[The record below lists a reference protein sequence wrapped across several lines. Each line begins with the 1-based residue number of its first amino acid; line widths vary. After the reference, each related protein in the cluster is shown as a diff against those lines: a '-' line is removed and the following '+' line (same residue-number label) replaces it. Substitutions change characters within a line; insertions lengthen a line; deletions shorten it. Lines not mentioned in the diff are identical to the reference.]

1 MFVFRVKLTRH
12 TARAWSRL
20 QASSIPWPAE
30 KGSHHRSP
38 RCGPRSSPSQ
48 KWACDCS
55 GGTEQDRK
63 IQELGLRFQG
73 SKGGC
78 GWTLRESGCTHGAID
93 GAQRHEALHVV
104 GDGAAVSV
112 PVGVLSSLHDEL
124 LALEVVVLE
133 THPASQKR
141 HREAGLH
148 DAPFKSWSVM

>member
-1 MFVFRVKLTRH
+1 M
-12 TARAWSRL
+12 
-20 QASSIPWPAE
+20 
-30 KGSHHRSP
+30 
-38 RCGPRSSPSQ
+38 
-48 KWACDCS
+48 
-55 GGTEQDRK
+55 
-63 IQELGLRFQG
+63 RFQG

-148 DAPFKSWSVM
+148 DAPFNVGFCTADKISALLFVSKVRFTVKKQPFFQLQVSYN